1 MTLRFFSLG
10 MTATFGSAWL
20 FAVVLPFFK
29 TRTLEPVPYIE
40 AVDGKTGV
48 YFPKR
53 TGQIT
58 NGARVYAQNG
68 CYVCH
73 TQVVRPTYAGND
85 FHRDGWAGFKADPD
99 RGDTRRESN
108 VFDYQGEEFA
118 HIGVM
123 RIGPDL
129 SNVGSRYE
137 KAAIAQNA
145 DRKEKLGDAWND
157 KMKITPEAMLYEHL
171 YDPRNRVEM
180 RWSTC
185 PSVRFMFEKR
195 KVKGEIPD
203 PKPEARALVG
213 YLMSMK
219 KNDAVPASMN
229 YSPPKPAEK

>member
-1 MTLRFFSLG
+1 MTLRFFTLG
-10 MTATFGSAWL
+10 MTASFGAAWL

-29 TRTLEPVPYIE
+29 TSELKPVPYVE
-40 AVDGKTGV
+40 AIDEKTGV

-58 NGARVYAQNG
+58 NGAKVYAQNG

-108 VFDYQGEEFA
+108 VFDYQGEDFA
-118 HIGVM
+118 HIGLM

-129 SNVGSRYE
+129 SNVGSRME
-137 KAAIAQNA
+137 KAAIDKNTEN
-145 DRKEKLGDAWND
+145 KERLGDAW
-157 KMKITPEAMLYEHL
+157 TPDMTVSAESLFFAHL
-171 YDPRNRVEM
+171 YNPRANVSM

-185 PSVRFMFEKR
+185 PSMEFLFEKP
-195 KVKGEIPD
+195 KAGDSVPTPKG
-203 PKPEARALVG
+203 EARALVG

-229 YSPPKPAEK
+229 YAAPKPAEK

>member
-1 MTLRFFSLG
+1 MTIRFFTLG
-10 MTATFGSAWL
+10 MLATFGSAWL

-29 TRTLEPVPYIE
+29 TRAPEPVPFDE
-40 AVDGKTGV
+40 AVDGKTGL

-53 TGQIT
+53 TGQIV
-58 NGARVYAQNG
+58 NGAKVYSQNG

-85 FHRDGWAGFKADPD
+85 FHRDGWAGFKAHPD

-108 VFDYQGEEFA
+108 VFDYQDEEFA

-137 KAAIAQNA
+137 MAAVELNEAKKKQ
-145 DRKEKLGDAWND
+145 LGDAWND
-157 KMKITPEAMLYEHL
+157 AMKISPDDMMLEHL
-171 YDPRNRVEM
+171 YDPRLNVDM

-185 PSVRFMFEKR
+185 PSLRFMFEQPKAE
-195 KVKGEIPD
+195 GLIPD

-229 YSPPKPAEK
+229 YAPPKPAEK

>member
-1 MTLRFFSLG
+1 MTLRFFTLG
-10 MTATFGSAWL
+10 MTATFGAAWL

-29 TRTLEPVPYIE
+29 TRDVNPVYF
-40 AVDGKTGV
+40 ADGIDEKTGV

-58 NGARVYAQNG
+58 NGAKVYAQNG

-85 FHRDGWAGFKADPD
+85 FHRDGWAGFKAHPD

-118 HIGVM
+118 QIGLM

-129 SNVGSRYE
+129 SNVGARYAN
-137 KAAIAQNA
+137 AAIAKNA
-145 DRKEKLGDAWND
+145 ELKEKRGDAWND
-157 KMKITPEAMLYEHL
+157 SMKISPEEMLFEHL
-171 YDPRNRVEM
+171 YNPRLHVDM

-185 PSVRFMFEKR
+185 PSVPFLFEKP
-195 KVKGEIPD
+195 KADEVIPS

-219 KNDAVPASMN
+219 KDDAVPASMN

>member
-1 MTLRFFSLG
+1 MTLRFFTLG

-58 NGARVYAQNG
+58 NGAKVYAQNG

-137 KAAIAQNA
+137 KAAIAHNA
-145 DRKEKLGDAWND
+145 ALKEKLGDAWND
-157 KMKITPEAMLYEHL
+157 AMKITPEAMLYEHL
-171 YDPRNRVEM
+171 YDPRYRVEM

-185 PSVRFMFEKR
+185 PSLRFLFEKR

>member
-10 MTATFGSAWL
+10 MTATFGAAWL
-20 FAVVLPFFK
+20 FAVVIPFFK
-29 TRTLEPVPYIE
+29 TRELQPVPYVE
-40 AVDGKTGV
+40 AVDEKTGV

-58 NGARVYAQNG
+58 NGATVYAQNG

-85 FHRDGWAGFKADPD
+85 IHRDGLAGFKQDPD

-108 VFDYQGEEFA
+108 AFDYKDEKFA
-118 HIGVM
+118 QIGLM

-129 SNVGSRYE
+129 SNVGTRFTQE
-137 KAAIAQNA
+137 ANDLNKAA
-145 DRKEKLGDAWND
+145 KEKLGDAWNAS
-157 KMKITPEAMLYEHL
+157 MLVTPESLMYQHL
-171 YDPRNRVEM
+171 LNPRQSVKK

-185 PSVRFMFEKR
+185 PSVAFLFREPKSEGAQP
-195 KVKGEIPD
+195 K
-203 PKPEARALVG
+203 PKPEARALVS

-219 KNDAVPASMN
+219 KNDSVPASLN
-229 YSPPKPAEK
+229 YAPPKPADK

>member
-1 MTLRFFSLG
+1 MTLRFFTLG
-10 MTATFGSAWL
+10 MTASFGTAWL

-29 TRTLEPVPYIE
+29 TSELKPVPYVE
-40 AVDGKTGV
+40 AVDEKTGV

-58 NGARVYAQNG
+58 NGAKVYSQNG

-118 HIGVM
+118 QIGLM

-129 SNVGSRYE
+129 SNVGSRME
-137 KAAIAQNA
+137 KKAIAANTA
-145 DRKEKLGDAWND
+145 KKESLGDAWSD
-157 KMKITPEAMLYEHL
+157 SMKVTPESLLFSHL
-171 YDPRNRVEM
+171 YNPRSNVSM

-185 PSVRFMFEKR
+185 PSVAFMFEEPKA
-195 KVKGEIPD
+195 GESVPT
-203 PKPEARALVG
+203 PKPDARALVG

-229 YSPPKPAEK
+229 YSASKPTGK

>member
-1 MTLRFFSLG
+1 MTLRTFTLG
-10 MTATFGSAWL
+10 MIASFGSAWL

-29 TRTLEPVPYIE
+29 TRDVKPVYF
-40 AVDGKTGV
+40 ADGIDEKTGV

-53 TGQIT
+53 TGQVA
-58 NGARVYAQNG
+58 NGAKVYSQNG

-118 HIGVM
+118 QIGVM

-137 KAAIAQNA
+137 KTALALNELN
-145 DRKEKLGDAWND
+145 KTKLGDAWND
-157 KMKITPEAMLYEHL
+157 SMKTSPEALLFEHL
-171 YDPRNRVEM
+171 YNPRTKPSM

-185 PSVRFMFEKR
+185 PSVRFLFNEPAR
-195 KVKGEIPD
+195 EGLAPS
-203 PKPEARALVG
+203 PKPEAKALVG
-213 YLMSMK
+213 YLLSMK
-219 KNDAVPASMN
+219 KNDTVPATMN
-229 YSPPKPAEK
+229 YSPPKPAAQ

>member
-1 MTLRFFSLG
+1 MTLRFFTLG
-10 MTATFGSAWL
+10 MMASFGSAWL
-20 FAVVLPFFK
+20 FAVVIPFFK
-29 TRTLEPVPYIE
+29 TRSLEPVPYVE
-40 AVDGKTGV
+40 AVDEKTGV

-53 TGQIT
+53 TGQVV
-58 NGARVYAQNG
+58 NGAKVYAQNG

-85 FHRDGWAGFKADPD
+85 LHRDGWAGFKLDPD

-108 VFDYQGEEFA
+108 AFDYQGEEFA
-118 HIGVM
+118 QIGVM

-129 SNVGSRYE
+129 SNVGSRYQ
-137 KAAIAQNA
+137 KAAIAKNEL
-145 DRKEKLGDAWND
+145 KKTELGDAWKD
-157 KMKITPEAMLYEHL
+157 SMKTSPEAMLLAHFYN
-171 YDPRNRVEM
+171 PRANVAM

-185 PSVRFMFEKR
+185 PSLHFMFEKP
-195 KVKGEIPD
+195 KVDGALPA
-203 PKPEARALVG
+203 PKPAARVLVS

>member
-1 MTLRFFSLG
+1 MTLRFFTLG
-10 MTATFGSAWL
+10 MLATFGSAWL
-20 FAVVLPFFK
+20 FAVVIPFFK
-29 TRTLEPVPYIE
+29 TRTPEPVPYVE
-40 AVDGKTGV
+40 AIDEKTGV

-53 TGQIT
+53 TGQVV
-58 NGARVYAQNG
+58 NGAKVYAQNG
-68 CYVCH
+68 CYICH

-118 HIGVM
+118 QIGVM

-129 SNVGSRYE
+129 SNVGSRYQKE
-137 KAAIAQNA
+137 AISANEL
-145 DRKEKLGDAWND
+145 KKTELGDAWND
-157 KMKITPEAMLYEHL
+157 SMKTSPEAMLYEHL
-171 YDPRNRVEM
+171 YNPRSNVAM

-185 PSVRFMFEKR
+185 PSVRFLF
-195 KVKGEIPD
+195 EIPKTEGANPT
-203 PKPEARALVG
+203 PKPEARALVS

-229 YSPPKPAEK
+229 YSPSKPVQK

>member
-1 MTLRFFSLG
+1 MTIRFFTLG
-10 MTATFGSAWL
+10 MLATFGSAWL

-29 TRTLEPVPYIE
+29 TRTPEPVPYIE
-40 AVDGKTGV
+40 AIDGKTGV

-58 NGARVYAQNG
+58 NGAKVYSQNG

-73 TQVVRPTYAGND
+73 TQLVRPTYAGND
-85 FHRDGWAGFKADPD
+85 FHRDGLAGFKADPD

-137 KAAIAQNA
+137 KAAVAHNEAQ
-145 DRKEKLGDAWND
+145 KTKLGDAWND
-157 KMKITPEAMLYEHL
+157 AMKISPEDMLFEHL
-171 YDPRNRVEM
+171 YDPRLHLDM

-185 PSVRFMFEKR
+185 PSVRFLFEKT
-195 KVKGEIPD
+195 KAEGVIPA

>member
-1 MTLRFFSLG
+1 MTLRFFTLG

-29 TRTLEPVPYIE
+29 TRTLEPVPFIE

-53 TGQIT
+53 TGQII
-58 NGARVYAQNG
+58 NGAKVYAQNG

-137 KAAIAQNA
+137 KAAIAHNS
-145 DRKEKLGDAWND
+145 DLKEKLGDAWND
-157 KMKITPEAMLYEHL
+157 GMKVMPEAMLYEHL
-171 YDPRNRVEM
+171 YDPRYRVEM

-185 PSVRFMFEKR
+185 PSVRFLFEKS